1 MVNFSYELRSN
12 EDGQMKM
19 EVHRGTTDLF
29 YKGWMKVVIKAILY
43 L

>member
-19 EVHRGTTDLF
+19 EVRRTTDLF
-29 YKGWMKVVIKAILY
+29 HKGWMKVVIKAILY